1 MFMNEFINVVLLF
14 FIYAFIGW
22 LWETVYC
29 SLKAQKFVYRGFLIG
44 PYCPIYGFGILG
56 VLYFLEPFKQNII
69 SLYVLSTVLV
79 TLLEY
84 ITSYGLEKLFH
95 ASWWDYKDVPLNLNG
110 RVALPVSLFWGI
122 GCVLIVRVIHPKV
135 LLFEHYLAEKFGL
148 VLPIM
153 LLVVIS
159 CDLIYTLVNMQSFK
173 KITTQISTAVEE
185 RKGELATI
193 LNEKRNVLST
203 NLTELKESVSEEMSE
218 RKRSQSAER
227 NSLLEELKNTPAIK
241 ELVTRIG
248 FNQKRWIKN
257 YPNLSLKNIKNSFE
271 VKEIIDK
278 YKKNTK

>member
-29 SLKAQKFVYRGFLIG
+29 SLKAHKFVYRGFLIG

-69 SLYVLSTVLV
+69 SLYVLSMVLV

-122 GCVLIVRVIHPKV
+122 GCVLIVRVVHPKV
-135 LLFEHYLAEKFGL
+135 LLFEHLLAEKFGL

-218 RKRSQSAER
+218 RKRSQSAEG